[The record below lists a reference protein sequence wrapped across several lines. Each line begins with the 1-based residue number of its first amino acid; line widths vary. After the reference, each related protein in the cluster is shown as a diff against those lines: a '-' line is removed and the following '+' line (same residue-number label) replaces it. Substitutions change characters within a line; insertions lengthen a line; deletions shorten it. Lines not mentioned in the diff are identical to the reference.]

1 MCYGTA
7 LKSLAIPLL
16 VKVLFITAMQT
27 TKQVHWTFFGL
38 NLKSKVFSLVTRALG
53 FVQLHLIII
62 IFQELLLAQPDKLT
76 F

>member
-1 MCYGTA
+1 MCNGTA

-38 NLKSKVFSLVTRALG
+38 NLKSKVLTLVTRALG